1 MSRKIKLESG
11 AWQMDLEMTITI
23 VDEEK
28 FKEQSAQVNNFWS
41 GDESRIDK
49 HGSIEKATLALF
61 ATECFQQ
68 MSFNNFKDKE
78 WLAQQ
83 FDWSID
89 KGIEGYPSL
98 ENFGIEID
106 SIESW
111 FIESD
116 DIEFTEL

>member
-1 MSRKIKLESG
+1 MSRKIKVESG
-11 AWQMDLEMTITI
+11 AWQLDLEMTISI

-28 FKEQSAQVNNFWS
+28 FKKEAESVNKFW
-41 GDESRIDK
+41 GGHECRIDK
-49 HGSIEKATLALF
+49 HGSVEKAALALF
-61 ATECFQQ
+61 TTECFQQ
-68 MSFNNFKDKE
+68 MAFNNFKDKE
-78 WLAQQ
+78 WLAEQ

-106 SIESW
+106 SIEPW